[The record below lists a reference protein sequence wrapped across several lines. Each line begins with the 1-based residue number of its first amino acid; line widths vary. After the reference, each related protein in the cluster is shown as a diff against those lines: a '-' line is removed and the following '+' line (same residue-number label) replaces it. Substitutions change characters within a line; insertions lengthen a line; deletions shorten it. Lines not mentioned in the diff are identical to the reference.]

1 MQDAERPRGG
11 TLRADSR
18 RRNGGRRPACLTSRQ
33 RLFVD
38 HYLVHVNATQ
48 AAIGAGYSRKT
59 ADSQGQR
66 LLKNVEVAEAIE
78 AAMRARAERTEVNAD
93 RVVLELARIA
103 FSDVTRIVQWG
114 PKGVK
119 LRPSAELS
127 TGDRAT
133 IAKVSETVGRAGGG
147 RTVTVKLHDK
157 LGALVALGKHVG
169 LFRGPDT
176 ITLKELGVF
185 LDALV
190 IVLGRYV
197 APERVKEVIAEVQH
211 VAQAIHERFGVPEG
225 QPGTA

>member
-78 AAMRARAERTEVNAD
+78 VSMRAREARDAGNGARGAVTLSHMT
-93 RVVLELARIA
+93 VVKD
-103 FSDVTRIVQWG
+103 S
-114 PKGVK
+114 
-119 LRPSAELS
+119 
-127 TGDRAT
+127 
-133 IAKVSETVGRAGGG
+133 
-147 RTVTVKLHDK
+147 
-157 LGALVALGKHVG
+157 
-169 LFRGPDT
+169 RG
-176 ITLKELGVF
+176 
-185 LDALV
+185 
-190 IVLGRYV
+190 
-197 APERVKEVIAEVQH
+197 
-211 VAQAIHERFGVPEG
+211 
-225 QPGTA
+225 

>member
-48 AAIGAGYSRKT
+48 SAIGAGYSRKT

-78 AAMRARAERTEVNAD
+78 VAMRARAERTQVSAD

-127 TGDRAT
+127 TDDRAT

-157 LGALVALGKHVG
+157 LGALVALGKHLG
-169 LFRGPDT
+169 LFERHDQVNAKH
-176 ITLKELGVF
+176 LNAL
-185 LDALV
+185 LDGMAS
-190 IVLGRYV
+190 VLQRYV
-197 APERVKEVIAEVQH
+197 DPARVKEAILELTRIAQDSY
-211 VAQAIHERFGVPEG
+211 AKHE
-225 QPGTA
+225 GTARGSPAT

>member
-38 HYLVHVNATQ
+38 HYLVNVNATQ

-78 AAMRARAERTEVNAD
+78 AAMRARAGRTEVNAD

-127 TGDRAT
+127 TDDRAT

-147 RTVTVKLHDK
+147 RTLTVRLHDK
-157 LGALVALGKHVG
+157 LGALVALGKHLG
-169 LFRGPDT
+169 LFEKHDQAVT
-176 ITLKELGVF
+176 AKH
-185 LDALV
+185 LDALLDGMA
-190 IVLGRYV
+190 IVLERYV
-197 APERVKEVIAEVQH
+197 DPQRVKEAIVELTKIAQDRY
-211 VAQAIHERFGVPEG
+211 AGSSA
-225 QPGTA
+225 

>member
-1 MQDAERPRGG
+1 MQDTERPRGG
-11 TLRADSR
+11 TLRAASR
-18 RRNGGRRPACLTSRQ
+18 RRNGGRRPAGLTSRQ

-78 AAMRARAERTEVNAD
+78 VAMRARAERTEVNAD

-133 IAKVSETVGRAGGG
+133 IAKVSVGRAGGG

-176 ITLKELGVF
+176 ITLKELDVF

-190 IVLGRYV
+190 IV
-197 APERVKEVIAEVQH
+197 
-211 VAQAIHERFGVPEG
+211 
-225 QPGTA
+225 

>member
-103 FSDVTRIVQWG
+103 FSDVTRIAQWG

-147 RTVTVKLHDK
+147 RTLTVRLHDK
-157 LGALVALGKHVG
+157 LGALVALGKHLG
-169 LFRGPDT
+169 LFEKHDQAVT
-176 ITLKELGVF
+176 AKH
-185 LDALV
+185 LDALLDGMA
-190 IVLGRYV
+190 IVLERYV
-197 APERVKEVIAEVQH
+197 DPQRVKEAIVELTKIAQDRY
-211 VAQAIHERFGVPEG
+211 AGSSA
-225 QPGTA
+225 

>member
-1 MQDAERPRGG
+1 MQDAERPLGG
-11 TLRADSR
+11 TLNADSR
-18 RRNGGRRPACLTSRQ
+18 RSNGARRPACLTWRQ

-59 ADSQGQR
+59 AYSHGQR

-78 AAMRARAERTEVNAD
+78 VAMRARAERTQVSAD

-103 FSDVTRIVQWG
+103 FSDLTRIVQWG

-147 RTVTVKLHDK
+147 RTLTVRLHDK
-157 LGALVALGKHVG
+157 LGALVALGKHLG
-169 LFRGPDT
+169 LFEKHDQAVT
-176 ITLKELGVF
+176 AKH
-185 LDALV
+185 LDALLDGMA
-190 IVLGRYV
+190 IVLERYV
-197 APERVKEVIAEVQH
+197 DPQRVKEAIVELTKIAQDRY
-211 VAQAIHERFGVPEG
+211 AGSSA
-225 QPGTA
+225 

>member
-78 AAMRARAERTEVNAD
+78 AAMRARAGRTEVNAD

-147 RTVTVKLHDK
+147 RTLTVRLHDK
-157 LGALVALGKHVG
+157 LGALVALGKHLG
-169 LFRGPDT
+169 LFEKHDQAVT
-176 ITLKELGVF
+176 AKH
-185 LDALV
+185 LDALLDGMAV
-190 IVLGRYV
+190 VLERYV
-197 APERVKEVIAEVQH
+197 DPQRVKELDVAPPKIAQGRY
-211 VAQAIHERFGVPEG
+211 AG
-225 QPGTA
+225 